1 MATIKKI
8 KSLLPINLS
17 SSLQT
22 TRWKS
27 ILDQSIKQGNELSTN
42 VNNLNQEVNTLNQ
55 TVNNLSVTPS
65 GSVVMFAGSGVPSG
79 WLVCDGSVVSQTTY
93 ANLYSAIGTTYNTGG
108 EGAGNFRLP
117 NTSGIFVRGVGQ
129 QNISGTNFPP
139 TAATLGQKQD
149 DATAVNGLTATDSGH
164 SHGISGSNTTGGLGS
179 ELGVPTNP
187 NIYSTSSGTANI
199 TVNSTDAET
208 RPACIAFYYIIKT

>member
-1 MATIKKI
+1 MADIKKI

-17 SSLQT
+17 TSLQT

-149 DATAVNGLTATDSGH
+149 DATAKNGLTATDSGH
-164 SHGISGSNTTGGLGS
+164 SHTVQVGSGLFGGINPGSTGGSVG
-179 ELGVPTNP
+179 
-187 NIYSTSSGTANI
+187 TSSGTANI